1 MEHIQIKKP
10 IKIAIICLAALIA
23 AGAVAGA
30 SYWAGLKNGAQA
42 QTCQTCP
49 TTVSEKGV
57 AVKCAYKA
65 NAADAYGSYE
75 ITYTVTPAIYT
86 DQIMAKLAYS
96 DGSEVPDTVATLDHD
111 VSAQKAT
118 VHCKAAFTKQVVAT
132 IYAASAPTVKAEI
145 TFDFTERISVTI
157 PDSIAISDGKVPA
170 ITPTV
175 TTTGGTKTVDKSVKN
190 QTYAW
195 NANFIS
201 WVKAKTKAHIDD
213 IEKEGYLVDYYQN
226 EVVGDLVGL
235 SSSDAASFFSTAFNA
250 NTFLTSKGC
259 KYSYD
264 WLYRYDPDGIYST
277 QSGVWYL
284 GSASHADFLA
294 EFNGTNP
301 VFDWS
306 CTINGKTYSK
316 SFGLTLSAIAVTG
329 ITADTTGYTF

>member
-1 MEHIQIKKP
+1 
-10 IKIAIICLAALIA
+10 
-23 AGAVAGA
+23 
-30 SYWAGLKNGAQA
+30 
-42 QTCQTCP
+42 
-49 TTVSEKGV
+49 
-57 AVKCAYKA
+57 
-65 NAADAYGSYE
+65 
-75 ITYTVTPAIYT
+75 
-86 DQIMAKLAYS
+86 MAKLAYS

-111 VSAQKAT
+111 VSGQKAT
-118 VHCKAAFTKQVVAT
+118 VHCKAAFTKQVIAT

-284 GSASHADFLA
+284 GSASHTDFLA
-294 EFNGTNP
+294 EFNGANP

-329 ITADTTGYTF
+329 IAADTTGYTF